1 MFPCAAL
8 DGSEDFGES
17 DRLLVTVASSS
28 WGLNGFCRLET
39 APSFVACTENQSQ
52 AGLTVIDSLDG
63 MRGTLK
69 Q

>member
-1 MFPCAAL
+1 MFPCVAL
-8 DGSEDFGES
+8 EGSEDFGES
-17 DRLLVTVASSS
+17 DRLLATVASSS

-52 AGLTVIDSLDG
+52 AGATAIDSLDG
-63 MRGTLK
+63 MPGTLK